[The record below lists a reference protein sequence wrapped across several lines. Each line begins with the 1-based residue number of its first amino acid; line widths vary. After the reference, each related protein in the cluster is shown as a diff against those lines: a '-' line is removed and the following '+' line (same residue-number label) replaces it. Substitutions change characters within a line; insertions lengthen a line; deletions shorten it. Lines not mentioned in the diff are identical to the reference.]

1 MYHMTALLEDANQE
15 IIDKLYLMRELKEH
29 FISN

>member
-1 MYHMTALLEDANQE
+1 MYHMTSLLEDADQE
-15 IIDKLYLMRELKEH
+15 IIDKLYLMRKLKEH